1 MVLNKVEFRYPKP
14 KLIKVSNTATG
25 KIYFNNNSKNNIDNV
40 ALEIKNNDN
49 TTNVTKYSLDRV
61 SFVEGSYLS
70 QNPKNTYLVIQNKK
84 INTDSNVFLC
94 FKVVSGS
101 DGINVFNENKDKFEV
116 NIDTSMKT
124 APTNTIIKND
134 ANTVIILDC
143 PVSINKPVL
152 ASKHF
157 NIIEDTLKQQP
168 LLTTTKI
175 TSVTHVLTTASC
187 QTVNNTVSNNLNP
200 KSKLAIHATMFII
213 TFLIIVGGWIGKS
226 IVANNDTVSWALGS
240 IWFLLAV
247 IVGSIAAT
255 NKYNKKED
263 FAKTVLVT
271 RYLLFDLSAL
281 MFIFNWDVI
290 KEWWKLS
297 LNDKITKPFKNSYNI
312 VNTIIKLI
320 GILVGVGMIIYLFV
334 I

>member
-1 MVLNKVEFRYPKP
+1 V
-14 KLIKVSNTATG
+14 
-25 KIYFNNNSKNNIDNV
+25 
-40 ALEIKNNDN
+40 
-49 TTNVTKYSLDRV
+49 
-61 SFVEGSYLS
+61 
-70 QNPKNTYLVIQNKK
+70 
-84 INTDSNVFLC
+84 
-94 FKVVSGS
+94 
-101 DGINVFNENKDKFEV
+101 
-116 NIDTSMKT
+116 
-124 APTNTIIKND
+124 
-134 ANTVIILDC
+134 
-143 PVSINKPVL
+143 PVL

-157 NIIEDTLKQQP
+157 NIIEETLKQKP

-187 QTVNNTVSNNLNP
+187 QTVENTVSNNLNP

-226 IVANNDTVSWALGS
+226 IVANNEDTKKTVSWALGS

-263 FAKTVLVT
+263 FVKTVLVT

-281 MFIFNWDVI
+281 MVIFNWDVVN
-290 KEWWKLS
+290 KWWKLS
-297 LNDKITKPFKNSYNI
+297 LIEKITQPFKDSNI
-312 VNTIIKLI
+312 ANTLIKLI
-320 GILVGVGMIIYLFV
+320 GSLVGVGMIIYLFV